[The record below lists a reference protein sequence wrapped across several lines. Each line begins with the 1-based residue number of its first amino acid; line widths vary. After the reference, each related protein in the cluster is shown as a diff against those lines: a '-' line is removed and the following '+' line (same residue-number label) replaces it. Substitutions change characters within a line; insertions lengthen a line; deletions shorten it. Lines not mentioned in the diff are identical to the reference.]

1 MSMAAAKIPKTRPTI
16 SPVLLPFLSGGE
28 STEIKLE
35 LIFKALNIKLVQIV
49 FFDEKVLEIIC
60 NKPVD
65 TVVDGVGEVDGVGG
79 TLWGTSVVRGG
90 ISVGIGQP

>member
-16 SPVLLPFLSGGE
+16 SPVLLPFSSSVAVVE
-28 STEIKLE
+28 STEINLE

-60 NKPVD
+60 YKPVD
-65 TVVDGVGEVDGVGG
+65 TVGEVDEVGE
-79 TLWGTSVVRGG
+79 TLG
-90 ISVGIGQP
+90 ISVGKTPSFGIGQP